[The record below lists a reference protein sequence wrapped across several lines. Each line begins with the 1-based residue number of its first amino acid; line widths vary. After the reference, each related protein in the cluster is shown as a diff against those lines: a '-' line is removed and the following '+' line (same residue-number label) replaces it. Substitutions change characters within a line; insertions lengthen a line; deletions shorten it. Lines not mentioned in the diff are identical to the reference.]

1 MIEGKLIRLGA
12 KSVRMQENDNYELT
26 PAPSTKSGA
35 STGLTI
41 LAIILLVLSVGAVVA
56 AAYYST
62 ALNTANNTNSN
73 LSSQITALKNAYA
86 TANASVTSLNT
97 QVTTLNGQLA
107 SDNAL
112 ISNYTAWVHT
122 LQGTVATLQAQVN
135 ADQTTIAQLNMKIN
149 DLNHQIDTLK
159 MQMAMDEV
167 QIASLQAQLAAVPRF
182 TSLSGTVAISSFTC
196 GIFSS
201 CTSLAVIFDSQQYGS
216 LSSSVFSGNSYQVF
230 LPSGT
235 IFSVRLYYLSTFFGS
250 TLRTCSGLPSI
261 FATPSG
267 TNSLSQDFTC

>member
-1 MIEGKLIRLGA
+1 MCRLHRSQAPIDSHFPSFILNLFPSNTPQITCLICER
-12 KSVRMQENDNYELT
+12 Q
-26 PAPSTKSGA
+26 PAE
-35 STGLTI
+35 
-41 LAIILLVLSVGAVVA
+41 A
-56 AAYYST
+56 AAMT
-62 ALNTANNTNSN
+62 AGNIL
-73 LSSQITALKNAYA
+73 IKERC
-86 TANASVTSLNT
+86 
-97 QVTTLNGQLA
+97 TLG
-107 SDNAL
+107 
-112 ISNYTAWVHT
+112 I
-122 LQGTVATLQAQVN
+122 
-135 ADQTTIAQLNMKIN
+135 
-149 DLNHQIDTLK
+149 
-159 MQMAMDEV
+159 
-167 QIASLQAQLAAVPRF
+167 
-182 TSLSGTVAISSFTC
+182 VAISSFTC